1 MIEIDGAQHSG
12 SGTIVRQAVMYAALT
27 GQAVHITNAREKRLK
42 PGLQPQH
49 VKVVEAIGEMVGGSL
64 EGVSKGSQDIVFR
77 PGERTSTR
85 EYLWDIGSAGSTTML
100 ALALLPVLLLSPT
113 PVTVELR
120 GGLFQDFAPSL
131 FHLEHVIL
139 PLLEKMGGTAAIEM
153 GRPGYVPVGGGILR
167 LAVEPVVGT
176 LRPLTQDQPAT
187 VQRVWGIALASRLE
201 QRNVAGRMAE
211 AATAVLGDAGYN
223 VGFTLHNDTTA
234 LQSGAALAAFADLSN
249 GSRLG
254 ADRAGAPRRPSE
266 AIGREVA
273 RQLLADLQTGATLD
287 RYAAD
292 QIIPF
297 AALAQGESRFRIAE
311 VTDHIA
317 SNAWLAHLFLGAE
330 VHTNVHELVIRGV
343 GFRPGGR

>member
-1 MIEIDGAQHSG
+1 MMEIDGAQHSG

-27 GQAVHITNAREKRLK
+27 GRAVHIANAREKRLK

-49 VKVVEAIGEMVGGSL
+49 VKVVEAICELVGGTV

-77 PGERTSTR
+77 PGKPADKR

-100 ALALLPVLLLSPT
+100 ALALLPVLTFAPT

-120 GGLFQDFAPSL
+120 GGLFQDFAPSF
-131 FHLEHVIL
+131 FHLEQVVL
-139 PLLEKMGGTAAIEM
+139 PLLERMGVTAVMEM

-167 LAVEPVVGT
+167 LAVEPVAGT
-176 LRPLTQDQPAT
+176 LKPLVLDQPGT

-201 QRNVAGRMAE
+201 QRNVAGRMAG
-211 AATAVLGDAGYN
+211 AANAVLAGAGYQAEF
-223 VGFTLHNDTTA
+223 VLQNDTTA

-266 AIGREVA
+266 AIGSDVA
-273 RQLLADLQTGATLD
+273 RQLLDDLRTGATLD
-287 RYAAD
+287 RHAAD

-297 AALAQGESRFRIAE
+297 AALAAGESRFRIPGLN
-311 VTDHIA
+311 DHIA
-317 SNAWLAHLFLGAE
+317 SNAWLARQFLGAD
-330 VHTNVHELVIRGV
+330 VQMSDALMVIKGV
-343 GFRPGGR
+343 GFRAG